1 MIAHR
6 YVGEVSQRCL
16 SHLWLT
22 CPSSCFWLFNLELE
36 EVDIP
41 FVVTEEV
48 FDEVLRTQPEPV
60 VAHVTEAVTLT
71 GEDKEVEAL
80 VGMD

>member
-1 MIAHR
+1 MKYFSI
-6 YVGEVSQRCL
+6 SL
-16 SHLWLT
+16 
-22 CPSSCFWLFNLELE
+22 PSSCFWLFYLELE

-41 FVVTEEV
+41 FVIIKEV
-48 FDEVLRTQPEPV
+48 FDEVFRTQPEPV
-60 VAHVTEAVTLT
+60 VAHVTEAVTLA

>member
-1 MIAHR
+1 MKYFSI
-6 YVGEVSQRCL
+6 SL
-16 SHLWLT
+16 
-22 CPSSCFWLFNLELE
+22 PSSCFWLFNLELE

-80 VGMD
+80 VSMD